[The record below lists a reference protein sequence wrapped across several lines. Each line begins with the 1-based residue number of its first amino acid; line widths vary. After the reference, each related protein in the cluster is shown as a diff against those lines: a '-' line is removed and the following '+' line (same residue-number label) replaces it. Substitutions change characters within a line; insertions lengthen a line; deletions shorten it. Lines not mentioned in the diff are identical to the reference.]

1 MSRSSWQHFVTM
13 LIRDIPLKYIMICS
27 TAVQSICD
35 GLDDKRKTTLP
46 TADEIVGLAF
56 VDRYN
61 KYSTANWYVFWSI
74 NLSISFDLTSLIPV
88 STGFETGFT
97 TSISNSWGIYFTLL

>member
-1 MSRSSWQHFVTM
+1 
-13 LIRDIPLKYIMICS
+13 MICS

-61 KYSTANWYVFWSI
+61 KYSTAN
-74 NLSISFDLTSLIPV
+74 
-88 STGFETGFT
+88 
-97 TSISNSWGIYFTLL
+97 